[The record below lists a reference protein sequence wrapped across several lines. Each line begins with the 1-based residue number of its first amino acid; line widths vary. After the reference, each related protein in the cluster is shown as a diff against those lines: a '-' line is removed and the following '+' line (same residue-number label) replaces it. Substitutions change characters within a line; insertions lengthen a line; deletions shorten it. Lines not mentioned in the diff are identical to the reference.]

1 MFFNLHADH
10 VGVKS
15 RNESASLVLQKIK
28 KSGGKLP
35 VILTGDFN
43 ADQNSRCY
51 MTIVN
56 SKVLSD
62 AYECAGIRY
71 AVTGTFNAFD
81 PNRKTMTRIDHIFLS
96 SHFRVDRYG
105 ILTDTYR
112 IPVKNMENVFQA
124 RNPSECIFL

>member
-1 MFFNLHADH
+1 
-10 VGVKS
+10 
-15 RNESASLVLQKIK
+15 
-28 KSGGKLP
+28 
-35 VILTGDFN
+35 
-43 ADQNSRCY
+43 

-81 PNRKTMTRIDHIFLS
+81 PNRKTTTRIDHIFLT
-96 SHFRVDRYG
+96 SHFSVDRYG

-112 IPVKNMENVFQA
+112 FTLLF
-124 RNPSECIFL
+124 IFNNCNYRKMI